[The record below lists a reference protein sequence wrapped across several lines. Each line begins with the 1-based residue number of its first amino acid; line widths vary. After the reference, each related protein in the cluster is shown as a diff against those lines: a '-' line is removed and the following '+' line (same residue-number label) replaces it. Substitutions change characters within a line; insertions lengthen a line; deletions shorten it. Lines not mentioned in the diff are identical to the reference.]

1 MRPINEIIVHCAATK
16 NEWMEGRKTS
26 EKVNEIRKWH
36 KNQGWNDIGYHF
48 LIDRDG
54 TVANGRDVSLVGAHV
69 SGHNTGTIGVCL
81 IGGYYS
87 KEKDPFLKNYT
98 VAQEKALKDLLAK
111 LKKQYPA
118 ITKITGHNQY
128 AAKAC
133 PGFYVPSW
141 LKEGGDVVK
150 EVKDTPPVVKETSNV
165 TPQTPKS
172 YNILGVLL
180 TLARNIFK
188 PL

>member
-26 EKVNEIRKWH
+26 EKVAEIRKWH

-54 TVANGRDVSLVGAHV
+54 TVAKGRDVSLVGAHV

-87 KEKDPFLKNYT
+87 KETDPFLKNYT
-98 VAQEKALKDLLAK
+98 PAQEKALKEILEN
-111 LKKQYPA
+111 LKKEYPA

-133 PGFYVPSW
+133 PGFNVPSW
-141 LKEGGDVVK
+141 LKEGSVK
-150 EVKDTPPVVKETSNV
+150 VVKDTPTVTKETPNV
-165 TPQTPKS
+165 APKTPKV
-172 YNILGVLL
+172 YNILDVLVN
-180 TLARNIFK
+180 LARNIFK